1 MRYKNKM
8 KDNILRVVNI
18 KRKARRCKCVNCC
31 YYHNGEDGGLEY
43 CSMNSRVSKN
53 EHMCKRF
60 NRKIDGMVL
69 YRQKQNR
76 KKKRKNKNKQKKR
89 NI

>member
-1 MRYKNKM
+1 VVELNTGKTGTSMRIVYIN
-8 KDNILRVVNI
+8 
-18 KRKARRCKCVNCC
+18 RKPRKCDCKKCT
-31 YYHNGEDGGLEY
+31 YYHSGEEGKEY
-43 CSMNSRVSKN
+43 CSMNR
-53 EHMCKRF
+53 KRLF
-60 NRKIDGMVL
+60 PRKCSNYNRKIDGMVL

>member
-1 MRYKNKM
+1 MNRTGVSM
-8 KDNILRVVNI
+8 SRIIRV
-18 KRKARRCKCVNCC
+18 KRDRGEYDTCLHCC
-31 YYHNGEDGGLEY
+31 YYHSVEDGGLEY
-43 CSMNSRVSKN
+43 CSMNRKRLFPK
-53 EHMCKRF
+53 ECKKY

-69 YRQKQNR
+69 YKQNR

>member
-1 MRYKNKM
+1 MRIVYIN
-8 KDNILRVVNI
+8 
-18 KRKARRCKCVNCC
+18 RKPRKCDCKKCT
-31 YYHNGEDGGLEY
+31 YYHSVEDGGLEY
-43 CSMNSRVSKN
+43 CSMNRKRLFPK
-53 EHMCKRF
+53 ECKKY